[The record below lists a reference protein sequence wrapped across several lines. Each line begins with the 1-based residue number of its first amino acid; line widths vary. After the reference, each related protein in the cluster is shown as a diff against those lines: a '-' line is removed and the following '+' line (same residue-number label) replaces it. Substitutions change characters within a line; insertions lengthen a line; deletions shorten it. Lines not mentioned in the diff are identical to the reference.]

1 MKVVKGWVLKS
12 GSNKNCQTFNVTIPN
27 KEATALGISKGDV
40 LNVFL
45 KEGNIAIS
53 KELNGKGRSVMKC
66 GNSLSLT
73 IPKEIWDVLGLEHGD
88 CFIVELK
95 GEELIYKRIEG

>member
-27 KEATALGISKGDV
+27 KEATVLGINKADI
-40 LNVFL
+40 LNVSL
-45 KEGNIAIS
+45 KDGNIVVS
-53 KELNGKGRSVMKC
+53 KKLESKGRSVMKC
-66 GNSLSLT
+66 GNSLSIT